1 MIGVGRGDHTAVTLA
16 TAEVEFRHEALLYAG
31 SAAFL
36 DGTLRFI
43 GEGLSANEPM
53 LVAVSPAKIESLR
66 QNLGT
71 DADRVCFANMHEIGA
86 NPARII
92 PVWRDFLEDDGSNGR
107 RVRGI
112 GEPIWDGRTSD
123 ELVECQ
129 RHEALLNVAFAG
141 QPAWRLM
148 CPYDTMTLPP
158 DVIDEAQRSH
168 PFIVEGRV
176 ERDSPYCRDLA
187 SMAAP
192 FDVPLPAPSE
202 FEELTFDADS
212 LGGFRR
218 LVSRRAMD
226 AGLGMTR
233 AGGLAFSV
241 HELAANSVRHGGGH
255 APCASG
261 KSATRC
267 CAKSRTVEFST
278 NRSPDADGRR
288 ERSRQDAGCG
298 WSTSSVTSSRSAR
311 SAKGASYGCTCIAIR
326 LRLIVEELRDQV
338 DQRREDHGSEEERHQ
353 RLMQD
358 GSSHAARRDVRV

>member
-212 LGGFRR
+212 LGVLRR

-233 AGGLAFSV
+233 AGELAFSV

-255 APCASG
+255 GTLRLWEERDAVLCEVSDSG
-261 KSATRC
+261 VLDEPLA
-267 CAKSRTVEFST
+267 
-278 NRSPDADGRR
+278 GRR
-288 ERSRQDAGCG
+288 RPAREEPTGRGLWLVNQLCDLVQIRSFREGC
-298 WSTSSVTSSRSAR
+298 V
-311 SAKGASYGCTCIAIR
+311 
-326 LRLIVEELRDQV
+326 
-338 DQRREDHGSEEERHQ
+338 
-353 RLMQD
+353 
-358 GSSHAARRDVRV
+358 VRVHMHRDPATANR